1 MAENDDDSSASV
13 TETQFVTADYT
24 ELCLVTFGCLCLVGL
39 AAGLAWYFIFYDP
52 IDKDSDRHRANYTQL
67 LEESLTRSISP
78 CSNFYRFVCTGWIR
92 NHGQRDLS
100 IAERVQAETMLDAQ
114 EALEN
119 AANKFS
125 REDYAR
131 SLHFVPSDAN
141 SSHFEIGN
149 ASSSFVIQL
158 PVSRNRRSRR
168 QSLEASAIGKAA
180 AMFALCKDVV
190 DKKQSE
196 INKLSDF
203 TRIFTPFPNVETM
216 DAAKALKLMV
226 ELSLAWKINIMF
238 AVDVFAD
245 HDEGGRPTVS
255 ISENREE
262 LSDWLRYRNV
272 LKETGKLEKFYVAY
286 LQELPGFRHSVAEEL
301 STTITEADTEIITS
315 LFTTDVE
322 QWAGTYGELHTLIPN
337 DQAQLWVEAINRNT
351 QPYFRVQ
358 LDHYLKVGNK
368 HALVLVADLLV
379 FSQNSSLISTFIGWQ
394 LHRQL
399 APRASYKAATFL
411 YKDRKSYVRDCFRRV
426 AHLMPLAASY
436 PYFSGTPTPD
446 AKVLAKKLTKDIRK
460 EFKAIFRK
468 TPWMDASTRTAALDK
483 MEDMGE
489 VLVKPEFLDDE
500 EALDERYA
508 NFSVHEDYLTTSLH
522 AASASTHRSMSALV
536 AGESVARRSF
546 SPLEVNAFYERE
558 LNAMFV
564 SAAIMQPPYLAEKAW
579 TAFNYAGLGAVVGH
593 EVMHGFDD
601 RGKDRNA
608 RGELDDWWTPDVL
621 RAYQEKVACFQRS
634 YGDAADG
641 LMEENVADFAS
652 LPAVLGAYRLR
663 SYIQDRERTP
673 TFLEFTREQ
682 LFYINYCFKLCSQQ
696 SGGNGAQLYAT
707 DEQRCNVPLAH
718 LREFAEAFGCAPS
731 DNMAIEDTCSF
742 WDVLIPEPSIDEEP
756 LNNQPDS
763 YLLRA
768 ATG

>member
-52 IDKDSDRHRANYTQL
+52 TDKDSDRHRANYTQL
-67 LEESLTRSISP
+67 PRRVPDAIHLPLAVI
-78 CSNFYRFVCTGWIR
+78 
-92 NHGQRDLS
+92 S
-100 IAERVQAETMLDAQ
+100 IASSAQ
-114 EALEN
+114 GGSGTTGNGTSASPKGYRQKRCWTLKRLLEN

-149 ASSSFVIQL
+149 ASSSFVIQP
-158 PVSRNRRSRR
+158 PVTRNRRSRR

-262 LSDWLRYRNV
+262 LSDWL
-272 LKETGKLEKFYVAY
+272 
-286 LQELPGFRHSVAEEL
+286 
-301 STTITEADTEIITS
+301 S
-315 LFTTDVE
+315 LLFIHV
-322 QWAGTYGELHTLIPN
+322 HTRL
-337 DQAQLWVEAINRNT
+337 VT
-351 QPYFRVQ
+351 Q
-358 LDHYLKVGNK
+358 
-368 HALVLVADLLV
+368 
-379 FSQNSSLISTFIGWQ
+379 
-394 LHRQL
+394 
-399 APRASYKAATFL
+399 
-411 YKDRKSYVRDCFRRV
+411 
-426 AHLMPLAASY
+426 
-436 PYFSGTPTPD
+436 
-446 AKVLAKKLTKDIRK
+446 VLAKKLTKDIRK

-522 AASASTHRSMSALV
+522 AASASTHRAMNALV

-641 LMEENVADFAS
+641 LMEENVADFRLSSRRPRRVQAS
-652 LPAVLGAYRLR
+652 LVHPGPRANAHVPGIHARAAVLHKLLLQALLAAVGGKR
-663 SYIQDRERTP
+663 SAAVRDRRT
-673 TFLEFTREQ
+673 
-682 LFYINYCFKLCSQQ
+682 
-696 SGGNGAQLYAT
+696 AM
-707 DEQRCNVPLAH
+707 QRTAGSPPGVRRGVRVRAVGQHGDRGHVL
-718 LREFAEAFGCAPS
+718 LL
-731 DNMAIEDTCSF
+731 
-742 WDVLIPEPSIDEEP
+742 DVLIPQPSIDEEP